1 MPFIID
7 IPDFP
12 DETLFAT
19 IERIS
24 DGYFWDNTTS
34 GYAVSPSLSDKK
46 ISLTQGSNENK
57 GSYTASISGLG
68 SGKLKIRIHDDADS
82 DIVISMGTVLVDN
95 GVEVTGYI
103 TSGTLEADAANEIA
117 DAILSRNVSNV
128 EATAPEHSL
137 ATIILATLE
146 SSIAGSTWK
155 IKRTNGTTVHASKTV
170 TTDPNA
176 TPITAVD

>member
-1 MPFIID
+1 MPFVLD
-7 IPDFP
+7 INDFP

-24 DGYFWDNTTS
+24 DGQFWNNTTS
-34 GYAVSPSLSDKK
+34 AYAASPSLSDKK
-46 ISLTQGSNENK
+46 IPLTQGSNENK

-68 SGKLKIRIHDDADS
+68 SGKLRIRIHDDADS

-95 GVEVTGYI
+95 GVEVTGAI
-103 TSGTLEADAANEIA
+103 TSGTLESDAANEIA

-146 SSIAGSTWK
+146 SSIAGATWK
-155 IKRTNGTTVHASKTV
+155 IKRTDGTTVHASKTV
-170 TTDPNA
+170 TTDANA
-176 TPITAVD
+176 TPIVAVD

>member
-1 MPFIID
+1 MAFILD
-7 IPDFP
+7 INDFP
-12 DETLFAT
+12 DQTLFAT
-19 IERIS
+19 IERIN
-24 DGYFWDNTTS
+24 DGYFWDNATS
-34 GYAVSPSLSDKK
+34 GYFPSPSLSDKK
-46 ISLTQGSNENK
+46 ISLAEGTNENK
-57 GSYTASISGLG
+57 GSYTASVSGLG
-68 SGKLKIRIHDDADS
+68 STKLRIRIHDDDDS

-95 GVEVTGYI
+95 GVEVTGSI

-176 TPITAVD
+176 TPIIAVD

>member
-155 IKRTNGTTVHASKTV
+155 IKRTNE
-170 TTDPNA
+170 
-176 TPITAVD
+176 

>member
-1 MPFIID
+1 MPFILD
-7 IPDFP
+7 INDFP

-24 DGYFWDNTTS
+24 DGYFWNNTTS
-34 GYAVSPSLSDKK
+34 AYAASPSLTDKK
-46 ISLTQGSNENK
+46 ISLTEGTNENK

-68 SGKLKIRIHDDADS
+68 TNKLKIRIHDDSDS

-95 GVEVTGYI
+95 GVEVTGSI
-103 TSGTLEADAANEIA
+103 TAGTIEADAANEIA

-128 EATAPEHSL
+128 EAAAPEHSL

-155 IKRTNGTTVHASKTV
+155 IKRTDGTTVHASKTV
-170 TTDPNA
+170 TTDANA
-176 TPITAVD
+176 TPIVAVD

>member
-1 MPFIID
+1 MAFILD
-7 IPDFP
+7 ITDFP

-24 DGYFWDNTTS
+24 DGYFWNKTTS
-34 GYAVSPSLSDKK
+34 AYAASPSLSDKK
-46 ISLTQGSNENK
+46 ISLAEGTNENK

-68 SGKLKIRIHDDADS
+68 STRLRIRIHDDDDS

-95 GVEVTGYI
+95 GVEVTGTI
-103 TSGTLEADAANEIA
+103 TAGTIAEDAANEIA

-128 EATAPEHSL
+128 EAAAPEHSL

-155 IKRTNGTTVHASKTV
+155 IKRTDGTTVHASKTV
-170 TTDPNA
+170 TTDANA
-176 TPITAVD
+176 TPIVAVD

>member
-95 GVEVTGYI
+95 GVEVTGSI

>member
-68 SGKLKIRIHDDADS
+68 SGKLRIRIHDDADS